1 MKAEAYF
8 SQSYDEARARF
19 LEACGQ
25 CDLSVVHHRHP
36 TASGPGGEP
45 LHMDVA
51 WLGPADADRVL
62 FLCSGTHGVE
72 GYCGSGI
79 QTALL
84 ADGQFS
90 KLPDGLAIG
99 FVHAVNPYGFAHDRR
114 VNEDNIDLNRNFLE
128 FDERP
133 PANPGYADLHPWL
146 FPQEWEGETRAAAD
160 AALKAYAAE
169 KGVAAYVE
177 AASGGQYSHPD
188 GLFYGGAR
196 PSWSVET
203 FLSIAQEMTTTARR
217 VSVIDFHT
225 GLGPYGHGEL
235 IALGSDAQKQRSAV
249 LYPDFEVTDPDAG
262 TSVSAPLKGT
272 MGHGLERV
280 LSPIDTTYISLEY
293 GTVYSKAVMT
303 ALRADNWL
311 HHRGASSGEL
321 RAQIKRQIRD
331 AFYCDEARWK
341 ALVVDRAAAVVDAA
355 IAGLR

>member
-1 MKAEAYF
+1 MAADHF
-8 SQSYDEARARF
+8 SQSYGEARARF

-25 CDLSVVHHRHP
+25 YDLSVDSYRHP
-36 TASGPGGEP
+36 EASGPDGAA
-45 LHMDVA
+45 LYMDVA
-51 WLGPADADRVL
+51 RLGPVDADRVL
-62 FLCSGTHGVE
+62 YLCSGTHGVE

-84 ADGQFS
+84 AQGQFRE
-90 KLPDGLAIG
+90 LFAGLAIV

-133 PANPGYADLHPWL
+133 PATPGYADLHPWL

-160 AALKAYAAE
+160 AALKDYAAE

-196 PSWSVET
+196 RSWSVET
-203 FLSIAQEMTTTARR
+203 FLNIAQEMSKAAGQ
-217 VSVIDFHT
+217 VSVIDLHT

-235 IALGSDAQKQRSAV
+235 IALGSDSLKQRTAA
-249 LYPDFEVTDPDAG
+249 LYSDFEVTDPDAG

-272 MGHGLERV
+272 MGHGVERV
-280 LSPIDTTYISLEY
+280 LPGKAVTFIGLEY
-293 GTVYSKAVMT
+293 GTVHSKAVMT

-311 HHRGASSGEL
+311 HHRGTLSSEL